1 VREEAKNEVC
11 TLAEIEQLESPQFVI
26 DSLLPR
32 PGVAVIGGAPKIG
45 KSVLAFGALVDA
57 LARGTVFGEYRA
69 NIARAFYFN
78 AEGGTGI
85 MRSRSASW
93 EALSTSQRA
102 NVLVSGRILKI
113 TDSNGKLDESTV
125 DAIAHYV
132 RRHVD
137 PVDLVCFD
145 PLVYYHAGDEN
156 KNDHM
161 QHAMEGFSRVAKR
174 LDCGVL
180 IVHHANK
187 RSGDSMRETRPG
199 GRDLRGADAVFA
211 AADGVIVVT
220 GNMDEAERH
229 LFMDLRHGDSK
240 TIDMRFDKRS
250 MRMTRV

>member
-1 VREEAKNEVC
+1 MREEANEVC
-11 TLAEIEQLESPQFVI
+11 TLEQIERLEPPRFVI

-45 KSVLAFGALVDA
+45 KSVLAFGAIVDA
-57 LARGTVFGEYRA
+57 VGGRPVFGEYPA
-69 NIARAFYFN
+69 IVNRAFYFN

-85 MRSRSASW
+85 MRSRTASW
-93 EALSTSQRA
+93 DLLSRTQRQQ
-102 NVLVSGRILKI
+102 VLVSGRILKM
-113 TDSNGKLDESTV
+113 TDSSGKLDESTV

-145 PLVYYHAGDEN
+145 PLVYYHSGDEN

-187 RSGDSMRETRPG
+187 RSGDAMRETRPG

-211 AADGVIVVT
+211 AADGVILVT
-220 GNMDEAERH
+220 GNMDTAERH
-229 LFMDLRHGDSK
+229 LNMDLRHGDSK
-240 TIDMRFDKRS
+240 TIDMRFDKCK
-250 MRMTRV
+250 MRMERV